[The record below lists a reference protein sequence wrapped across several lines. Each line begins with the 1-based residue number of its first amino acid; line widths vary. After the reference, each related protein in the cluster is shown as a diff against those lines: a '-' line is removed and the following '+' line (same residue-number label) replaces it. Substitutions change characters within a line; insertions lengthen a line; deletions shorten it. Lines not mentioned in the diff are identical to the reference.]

1 MKNKFNKDDIF
12 RKLLIQDG
20 RVYLKEDDN
29 LEFIEEYDKLFPEGK
44 HTKPELSS
52 ELQYKIVEHG
62 KLCDGLKN
70 LYATK
75 NADYGDS
82 MHPLFE
88 EYGLTAFLVL
98 FGIKIQR
105 IKNLKDKDSRNY
117 ESLEDSL
124 LDLANYALI
133 AVTEMRA
140 KNKDSEKD
148 LSEAIKS
155 TEGR

>member
-1 MKNKFNKDDIF
+1 MKDKINKDDSLK
-12 RKLLIQDG
+12 KLMIQDG
-20 RVYLKEDDN
+20 RVYLKEDDH
-29 LEFIEEYDKLFPEGK
+29 LEFLEDYDKLFPEGK
-44 HTKPELSS
+44 HTKHDISPD
-52 ELQYKIVEHG
+52 LQYKIDEHG

-88 EYGLTAFLVL
+88 EYGLTAFLIL
-98 FGIKIQR
+98 FGTKINR
-105 IKNLKDKDSRNY
+105 IKTLMNKDSHTY

-133 AVTEMRA
+133 AVTELRA
-140 KNKDSEKD
+140 KNNKD
-148 LSEAIKS
+148 
-155 TEGR
+155 